1 MLQEKSLKILGNLL
15 MSISKAESSIQI
27 TRQILS
33 KSINYS
39 PNYLF
44 SLISNSAQITD
55 IDLYNYLISKNIPIT
70 QICAKLIILFYDKNM
85 DSVLSFDEF
94 IKIVNNTNLVN
105 NNFLQGEIDGI
116 NDNIVFLFD
125 KILQKEIELCT
136 NFIAEL
142 KKLKSRNDFDIH
154 KVFHHITNLT
164 FIIYQ

>member
-1 MLQEKSLKILGNLL
+1 

-55 IDLYNYLISKNIPIT
+55 IDLYNYLISKNIPI
-70 QICAKLIILFYDKNM
+70 KNM

-105 NNFLQGEIDGI
+105 NNFLQGKIDGI

-125 KILQKEIELCT
+125 KILQKVIELCT

-154 KVFHHITNLT
+154 KESYLL
-164 FIIYQ
+164 FIFSFFYIFSTINY

>member
-55 IDLYNYLISKNIPIT
+55 IDLYNYLISKNIPI
-70 QICAKLIILFYDKNM
+70 IILFYDKNM

-105 NNFLQGEIDGI
+105 NNFLQGKIDGI

-142 KKLKSRNDFDIH
+142 KKLKSRNDFDTH